1 KIQAIM
7 GGRSYILFPAV
18 FIALVILKVSYPQ
31 SLNIEKIV
39 CYIIFLMFMVATIS
53 IIDVL
58 MNGEFIKLLGYD
70 EHYAGEQLNL
80 INSYDG
86 MVRATGGFSDALNFG
101 YMLTLGVLLCMEC
114 FSQGY
119 KRLLML
125 IISFVLFIAIC
136 MSLTRGAILVA
147 ALIYALYII
156 SNRKML
162 FCGITLFVI
171 IIPVLAISTNI
182 FDNYTEILI
191 GRFTDS

>member
-1 KIQAIM
+1 M
-7 GGRSYILFPAV
+7 GAELY
-18 FIALVILKVSYPQ
+18 FIPGSFHSISDFKVSYPQ

-39 CYIIFLMFMVATIS
+39 CYIIFLMFIVATIS

-114 FSQGY
+114 FPKDIKDY
-119 KRLLML
+119 
-125 IISFVLFIAIC
+125 
-136 MSLTRGAILVA
+136 
-147 ALIYALYII
+147 
-156 SNRKML
+156 
-162 FCGITLFVI
+162 
-171 IIPVLAISTNI
+171 
-182 FDNYTEILI
+182 
-191 GRFTDS
+191 

>member
-1 KIQAIM
+1 
-7 GGRSYILFPAV
+7 
-18 FIALVILKVSYPQ
+18 
-31 SLNIEKIV
+31 
-39 CYIIFLMFMVATIS
+39 MVATIS

-162 FCGITLFVI
+162 FV
-171 IIPVLAISTNI
+171 
-182 FDNYTEILI
+182 E
-191 GRFTDS
+191 